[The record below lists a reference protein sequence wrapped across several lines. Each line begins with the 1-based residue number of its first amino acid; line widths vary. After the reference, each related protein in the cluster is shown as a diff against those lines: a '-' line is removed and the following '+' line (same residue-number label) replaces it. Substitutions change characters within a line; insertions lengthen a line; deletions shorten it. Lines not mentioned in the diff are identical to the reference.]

1 MTTFYTFNTL
11 NDPDQGTSTDIR
23 PFGQFYAPTSVA
35 SQCYNAL
42 FGKGNYD
49 GPDPNLAANFEM
61 QDNTNTTKIVDSS
74 GNERHGYLKDRH
86 GTLGG
91 EYSFGTTS
99 DLSFED
105 GPTGYLP
112 RSLHIPGLES
122 GYDPGEIAFG
132 ANTSTRIDWAD
143 IPESQG
149 ATFIGWLNVGPVYA
163 GARQFRRLAHP
174 NPLAPS
180 DYLMGVHN
188 QGNAGWTAQYIN
200 TGDYVGTT
208 LYDTPNTGADRFSPA
223 TWHHTAYTFKD
234 LNRTIFR
241 NGQEVETTTS
251 GATIQYLQNAGF
263 YIGGGGYHAGMAIFD
278 RELSDTEIAEAYSG
292 PEPYAQSMPSITGT
306 PTVGEFVTI
315 NAGVWNSQNNGSI
328 RYTYKMY
335 SYSDTNGTDQR
346 LEKEVTSYLTA
357 QKILIRGSRLVGRYL
372 SFEISAEN
380 DGGTDPLEVYNTGYT
395 AAIGSGTDPTYVS
408 YNALFGYGK
417 HVPDPELQ
425 TRMLFDED
433 PTGDGFNQ
441 YGDWTITGNTLTDAA
456 LTEDGPTTYLSKSF
470 QFPNTAPVMTVEA
483 GKQDIVQY
491 SWTFG
496 GWIKQYNVGPAG
508 VGGMVT
514 LGSTNVNIGMY
525 NSFTNMRF
533 LPRWFPTL
541 SFNWVNDVGYGNWH
555 HLVGRHVNSSGISPA
570 YLNADEAELFLNGQS
585 KAYTNAN
592 NGAWTPNIYTGT
604 VGGYLDGHLADFWW
618 IERDLSDDEIAETY
632 TGPEPV
638 NITPATISGDF
649 RVGFTISVNAGVW
662 DSQNNGTITK
672 TYQWYRADDAN
683 GTNLTAIPGETGS
696 TYALSFDDH
705 QKYVTVK
712 ERASNDGGYDE
723 LEDTYA
729 TYTSEIGLKGGMLV
743 VKAG

>member
-1 MTTFYTFNTL
+1 MTPFYTFNTL

-49 GPDPNLAANFEM
+49 GGDPNLAVYLEL
-61 QDNTNTTKIVDSS
+61 QDNADSNIVLDSS
-74 GNERHGYLKDRH
+74 GKERHGYLNKANTNTEDI
-86 GTLGG
+86 
-91 EYSFGTTS
+91 
-99 DLSFED
+99 SFED

-112 RSLHIPGLES
+112 RAMRPPQATGIYEVG
-122 GYDPGEIAFG
+122 GIAFG
-132 ANTSTRIDWAD
+132 TQPASLPITNHYANYVDWSD

-149 ATFIGWLNVGPVYA
+149 ATFIAWVNFSSQLWGGPVV
-163 GARQFRRLAHP
+163 RRLRIANP
-174 NPLAPS
+174 NS
-180 DYLMGVHN
+180 GDTYTYGMI
-188 QGNAGWTAQYIN
+188 GNAPHLGSQSWFYG
-200 TGDYVGTT
+200 TGVTD
-208 LYDTPNTGADRFSPA
+208 PDRSRGSNI
-223 TWHHTAYTFKD
+223 WYHLAYKFKD
-234 LNRTIFR
+234 LNREIYVD
-241 NGQEVETTTS
+241 GQSAVSAVASSSIAYTS
-251 GATIQYLQNAGF
+251 TVGFTVGGTSQNASEGSSK
-263 YIGGGGYHAGMAIFD
+263 YAAISVFNRD
-278 RELSDTEIAEAYSG
+278 LSDAEIAEAYSG

-335 SYSDTNGTDQR
+335 SSSDTNGTDQR

>member
-49 GPDPNLAANFEM
+49 GCDPNLAVNFEL
-61 QDNTNTTKIVDSS
+61 QDNTNTNIVLDSS
-74 GNERHGYLKDRH
+74 DNGRNGELKNRYNVSHGNTE
-86 GTLGG
+86 
-91 EYSFGTTS
+91 
-99 DLSFED
+99 DLSYEN

-112 RSLHIPGLES
+112 RSLKPPSAAG
-122 GYDPGEIAFG
+122 GYEAAAIKFTSNHNTVVDWGDVPEAQGMTVVGWTNMGPITPPYQSRANPKFLYRLRNGNALAG
-132 ANTSTRIDWAD
+132 AWS
-143 IPESQG
+143 
-149 ATFIGWLNVGPVYA
+149 YA
-163 GARQFRRLAHP
+163 G
-174 NPLAPS
+174 
-180 DYLMGVHN
+180 VHD
-188 QGNAGWTAQYIN
+188 QANAGWTRAIIGSYPSGFQ
-200 TGDYVGTT
+200 
-208 LYDTPNTGADRFSPA
+208 DTNSPRLDPERWYHFS
-223 TWHHTAYTFKD
+223 YTFKD
-234 LNRTIFR
+234 LNRTIFID
-241 NGQEVETTTS
+241 GEETFTAVSASSLDPYPTTGTLS
-251 GATIQYLQNAGF
+251 FVGDSLGKSYFAGV
-263 YIGGGGYHAGMAIFD
+263 AMFD

-425 TRMLFDED
+425 TRMLFDSD
-433 PTGDGFNQ
+433 PTLEEFQQ
-441 YGDWTITGNTLTDAA
+441 YGDWTVNNVA
-456 LTEDGPTTYLSKSF
+456 LTSSNLVDVGPTSYLTQSF
-470 QFPNTAPVMTVEA
+470 YQSVVGQNITFSSPNSNLTSTAYTAGSWVKLDAYEPVGVSSAITMANHSGNYIGLRVFGNAYFSAGAVAPVSF
-483 GKQDIVQY
+483 
-491 SWTFG
+491 SWG
-496 GWIKQYNVGPAG
+496 
-508 VGGMVT
+508 
-514 LGSTNVNIGMY
+514 
-525 NSFTNMRF
+525 
-533 LPRWFPTL
+533 
-541 SFNWVNDVGYGNWH
+541 NDVGLGNWGH
-555 HLVGRHVNSSGISPA
+555 IVGRLDTTGFEQPSTAEVYLNSESKNSLSSSG
-570 YLNADEAELFLNGQS
+570 
-585 KAYTNAN
+585 
-592 NGAWTPNIYTGT
+592 WW
-604 VGGYLDGHLADFWW
+604 HLAPTSGEIMHRIPGNMADFWW
-618 IERDLSDDEIAETY
+618 IQRALSDDEIAETY

-729 TYTSEIGLKGGMLV
+729 TYTSEIGLKGGMLI